1 MYNIAEAFYLGS
13 YSDKKYLMFLEEL
26 QKDGVEFDGKDTYI
40 LRKYSLRLKNTIKEF
55 NEDPENIKN
64 GLVPLWDEENN
75 EAMQVPVAG

>member
-1 MYNIAEAFYLGS
+1 
-13 YSDKKYLMFLEEL
+13 MFLEEL